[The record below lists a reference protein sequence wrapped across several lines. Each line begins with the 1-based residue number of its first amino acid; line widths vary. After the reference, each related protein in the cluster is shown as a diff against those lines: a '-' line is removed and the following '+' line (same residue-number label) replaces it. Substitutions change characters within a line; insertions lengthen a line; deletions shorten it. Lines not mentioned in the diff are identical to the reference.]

1 MALHSWSPELG
12 FSEKLKQVAVST
24 GPSLDLSTFP
34 STLGSVVATAALEQL
49 FIVEQSLQSDYFK
62 CNEEATI
69 FLKDIAIAVR
79 RLEEMRRATIE
90 HLEIESMELSR
101 LYFLLETLPDHIN
114 TELEEFVVA
123 ARKLNLLEIKQ
134 LRMEVARLNKEIE
147 FLKRK
152 MVDLKD
158 TNNDLGEQQKELAKK
173 HEKLVVLL
181 NHAMGKKAI
190 AAIYINETYTKINLE
205 KEEIRLKKK
214 SIQGKEAII
223 VKDKGEYL
231 KAKKRLSGQMNE
243 YENICESKKQD
254 AYYRKKQLDKL
265 RIKEMDI
272 KEKVIT
278 STVELSD
285 HNLEIAE
292 LNQSIRH
299 WQEQIE
305 EIKKICNSLEE
316 KIFFLKKN
324 KKKLGEKAITDKN
337 EFFQKIKE
345 MNEKIYKAQ
354 LENKDLQEKL
364 QTLTRQY
371 KIVLQEEDKVRMQKK
386 KIQEENNKQLKFI
399 SEKENF
405 LSQRKVDIKN
415 MEEGLVTLSELYR
428 ATQEVYRK
436 HIEILSENLER
447 EIQRCVLTRWK
458 IACLTKR
465 HGRWLLKMR
474 EELEAIMD
482 QIKAAEDRRSEL
494 IEETSVTEK
503 EITESL
509 VQIKKVT
516 LDLKQTET
524 EFVINEKKLIQELN
538 KYEVNFILHL
548 RIIIEGCVPGKGG
561 WAAKTFTVGHMGPMG
576 CEFDMLVVE
585 QKFVKKMESTKEKED
600 ELFTYLPTLQETEEE
615 YTSKNKMFQELGRI
629 LTEQKKEQNLLN
641 DQISQMT
648 REFTRQM
655 NLLSKLRRELQQLR
669 DHESDRIKSHFEILK
684 NLENEIYAH
693 DLETEA
699 LLLENERLKKYI
711 AYMKTKIEPYAQEA
725 KTYIYSDLS
734 WHLVANYGSNLCIL
748 KIFILA
754 QYLDLWAEFQI
765 TLKEFVG
772 DCEDTLQEI
781 KSLIDRLC
789 ARDEKIEKISIW
801 LRGNLEELRFLA
813 TVEIPE
819 KMTKQTRTKKVHF
832 PVAAR
837 IVKKIVTKKK

>member
-114 TELEEFVVA
+114 TELEEFVIA

-147 FLKRK
+147 LLKRK

-243 YENICESKKQD
+243 YDNICESKKQD

-299 WQEQIE
+299 WEEQIE

-324 KKKLGEKAITDKN
+324 KKKLGEKTITDKN

-364 QTLTRQY
+364 QTLTKQY
-371 KIVLQEEDKVRMQKK
+371 KIVLQEEDKVHMQKK
-386 KIQEENNKQLKFI
+386 KIQEENKKQLKFI
-399 SEKENF
+399 AEKENF

-503 EITESL
+503 EITENL
-509 VQIKKVT
+509 VQIKKVA

-538 KYEVNFILHL
+538 KY
-548 RIIIEGCVPGKGG
+548 
-561 WAAKTFTVGHMGPMG
+561 
-576 CEFDMLVVE
+576 E

-600 ELFTYLPTLQETEEE
+600 ELFTYLPTLQETEDE
-615 YTSKNKMFQELGRI
+615 YMSKNKMFQELGRI
-629 LTEQKKEQNLLN
+629 LTEQKKEQDLLN

-669 DHESDRIKSHFEILK
+669 DQESDRIKSHFEILK

-734 WHLVANYGSNLCIL
+734 WHLVANY
-748 KIFILA
+748 A
-754 QYLDLWAEFQI
+754 QYLNLWAELQI
-765 TLKEFVG
+765 TIKEFVG

-819 KMTKQTRTKKVHF
+819 KTTKQTRTKKVRF

-837 IVKKIVTKKK
+837 IVKKIVMKKK

>member
-24 GPSLDLSTFP
+24 GPSLDFSTFP

-90 HLEIESMELSR
+90 LLEIESMELSR

-114 TELEEFVVA
+114 TELEEFVIA
-123 ARKLNLLEIKQ
+123 ARELNLLEIKQ
-134 LRMEVARLNKEIE
+134 LQMEVARLNKEIE

-181 NHAMGKKAI
+181 NHAMGKKAV
-190 AAIYINETYTKINLE
+190 ATIYINETYTKINLE
-205 KEEIRLKKK
+205 REEIRLKRK

-223 VKDKGEYL
+223 VRDKGEYL

-254 AYYRKKQLDKL
+254 AYHRKKQLDRL

-272 KEKVIT
+272 KEKVTT

-299 WQEQIE
+299 WEEQIE

-316 KIFFLKKN
+316 EIFFLKN
-324 KKKLGEKAITDKN
+324 SKKKLGEKTITDKN
-337 EFFQKIKE
+337 DFFQKIKE
-345 MNEKIYKAQ
+345 TNEKIYKAQ
-354 LENKDLQEKL
+354 LESKDLQEKL

-371 KIVLQEEDKVRMQKK
+371 KIVLQEEDKVFMKKK
-386 KIQEENNKQLKFI
+386 KIQEENKKQLKFI
-399 SEKENF
+399 AEKENF

-428 ATQEVYRK
+428 ATQEVYQK
-436 HIEILSENLER
+436 HIQILSENLER
-447 EIQRCVLTRWK
+447 EIQRCVLTQWK
-458 IACLTKR
+458 IACLMKR
-465 HGRWLLKMR
+465 HGRWLLKMK
-474 EELEAIMD
+474 EELDAIMD
-482 QIKAAEDRRSEL
+482 QIKTAEDRRSEL
-494 IEETSVTEK
+494 IEETTVTEK
-503 EITESL
+503 EITENL
-509 VQIKKVT
+509 VQIKKVA

-524 EFVINEKKLIQELN
+524 EFVVNEKKLIQELN
-538 KYEVNFILHL
+538 KY
-548 RIIIEGCVPGKGG
+548 
-561 WAAKTFTVGHMGPMG
+561 
-576 CEFDMLVVE
+576 E

-600 ELFTYLPTLQETEEE
+600 ELVTYLPTLHETEEE
-615 YTSKNKMFQELGRI
+615 YKSKNKMFQELGRI

-655 NLLSKLRRELQQLR
+655 NILSKLKRELQQLR
-669 DHESDRIKSHFEILK
+669 DQESDRLKSHFEILK
-684 NLENEIYAH
+684 NLENEIYVH

-699 LLLENERLKKYI
+699 LLLENERLKKSKLKRELQQLRDQESDRLKSHFEILKNLENEIYVHDLETEALLLENERLKKFKITHPDSEDLAFLYGTILTDGKDTYSEEPTTNICVFADEQVDRSPTGSGVTARI
-711 AYMKTKIEPYAQEA
+711 ALQYHKGLLELNQTRAFKSSATGSVFTGKAVREA
-725 KTYIYSDLS
+725 KCGDFNAVIVEVSGQAHYTGTASFTIEDDDPLRDGF
-734 WHLVANYGSNLCIL
+734 LL
-748 KIFILA
+748 K
-754 QYLDLWAEFQI
+754 
-765 TLKEFVG
+765 
-772 DCEDTLQEI
+772 
-781 KSLIDRLC
+781 
-789 ARDEKIEKISIW
+789 
-801 LRGNLEELRFLA
+801 
-813 TVEIPE
+813 
-819 KMTKQTRTKKVHF
+819 
-832 PVAAR
+832 
-837 IVKKIVTKKK
+837 

>member
-34 STLGSVVATAALEQL
+34 STLGSFVATAALEQL

-90 HLEIESMELSR
+90 LLEIESMELSR

-114 TELEEFVVA
+114 TELEEFVIA

-134 LRMEVARLNKEIE
+134 LRTEVARLNKEIE

-158 TNNDLGEQQKELAKK
+158 TNNELGEQQKELAKK

-181 NHAMGKKAI
+181 NHAMGKKAL
-190 AAIYINETYTKINLE
+190 ATIYINETYTKINLE
-205 KEEIRLKKK
+205 KEEIRLKKR

-223 VKDKGEYL
+223 DKDKGEYL
-231 KAKKRLSGQMNE
+231 KAKKRLSGQMIE

-299 WQEQIE
+299 WEEQIE

-316 KIFFLKKN
+316 KIFLLKKN
-324 KKKLGEKAITDKN
+324 KKKLGEKTIADKN
-337 EFFQKIKE
+337 ELFQKIKE

-371 KIVLQEEDKVRMQKK
+371 KIVLQEEDKVLMQKK
-386 KIQEENNKQLKFI
+386 KIQEENKKQLKFI
-399 SEKENF
+399 AEKENF
-405 LSQRKVDIKN
+405 LSQRKVDIRN

-436 HIEILSENLER
+436 HIQILSENLER

-465 HGRWLLKMR
+465 HGRWLLKMK
-474 EELEAIMD
+474 EELHTVMD

-503 EITESL
+503 EITENL
-509 VQIKKVT
+509 VQIKKVA

-524 EFVINEKKLIQELN
+524 EFVINEKKLIQELS
-538 KYEVNFILHL
+538 KY
-548 RIIIEGCVPGKGG
+548 
-561 WAAKTFTVGHMGPMG
+561 
-576 CEFDMLVVE
+576 E

-600 ELFTYLPTLQETEEE
+600 ELFTYLPTLQETEEK
-615 YTSKNKMFQELGRI
+615 YMSKNKTFQELGHT

-655 NLLSKLRRELQQLR
+655 NLLSKLKRELQQLR
-669 DHESDRIKSHFEILK
+669 DQESDRIKGHFEILK

-699 LLLENERLKKYI
+699 LLLENERLRKYI
-711 AYMKTKIEPYAQEA
+711 AYIKTKIEPYAQEA
-725 KTYIYSDLS
+725 KTYIYCDLS
-734 WHLVANYGSNLCIL
+734 WHLIANY
-748 KIFILA
+748 A
-754 QYLDLWAEFQI
+754 QYLNLWAELQI
-765 TLKEFVG
+765 ILKEFVG

-789 ARDEKIEKISIW
+789 TRDEKIEKISIW
-801 LRGNLEELRFLA
+801 LQGNLEELRFLA

-819 KMTKQTRTKKVHF
+819 KTTKQTRTKTVRF

>member
-114 TELEEFVVA
+114 TELEEFVIA

-147 FLKRK
+147 LLKRK

-243 YENICESKKQD
+243 YDNICESKKQD

-299 WQEQIE
+299 WEEQIE

-324 KKKLGEKAITDKN
+324 KKKLGEKTITDKN

-364 QTLTRQY
+364 QTLTKQY
-371 KIVLQEEDKVRMQKK
+371 KIVLQEEDKVHMQKK
-386 KIQEENNKQLKFI
+386 KIQEENKKQLKFI
-399 SEKENF
+399 AEKENF

-503 EITESL
+503 EITENL
-509 VQIKKVT
+509 VQIKKVA

-538 KYEVNFILHL
+538 KY
-548 RIIIEGCVPGKGG
+548 
-561 WAAKTFTVGHMGPMG
+561 
-576 CEFDMLVVE
+576 E

-600 ELFTYLPTLQETEEE
+600 ELFTYLPTLQETEDE
-615 YTSKNKMFQELGRI
+615 YMSKNKMFQELGRI
-629 LTEQKKEQNLLN
+629 LTEQKKEQDLLN

-669 DHESDRIKSHFEILK
+669 DQESDRIKSHFEILK

-734 WHLVANYGSNLCIL
+734 WHLVANYGRQLMVHAIRSGLLMQAPLPLPLPLPLLLGLEALMEAVGRARDLPAPDNLCIL
-748 KIFILA
+748 KIFTLA
-754 QYLDLWAEFQI
+754 QYLNLWAELQI
-765 TLKEFVG
+765 TIKEFVG

-813 TVEIPE
+813 TVEIPG
-819 KMTKQTRTKKVHF
+819 KQHLKSF
-832 PVAAR
+832 G
-837 IVKKIVTKKK
+837 

>member
-24 GPSLDLSTFP
+24 GPSLDFSTFP

-90 HLEIESMELSR
+90 LLEIESMELSR
-101 LYFLLETLPDHIN
+101 QYFLLETLPDHIN
-114 TELEEFVVA
+114 TELEEFVIA

-205 KEEIRLKKK
+205 REEIRLKKR

-223 VKDKGEYL
+223 VRDKGEYL
-231 KAKKRLSGQMNE
+231 KAKKRLSGQMSE
-243 YENICESKKQD
+243 YENICESKKQN
-254 AYYRKKQLDKL
+254 AYHRKKQLDRL

-272 KEKVIT
+272 KEKVTT

-316 KIFFLKKN
+316 EIFFLKNN
-324 KKKLGEKAITDKN
+324 KKKLGEKTITDKK

-371 KIVLQEEDKVRMQKK
+371 KIVLQEENKVFMQKK
-386 KIQEENNKQLKFI
+386 KIQEENKKQLKFI
-399 SEKENF
+399 AEKENF

-428 ATQEVYRK
+428 ATQEVYQK

-447 EIQRCVLTRWK
+447 EIQRCVLTQWK
-458 IACLTKR
+458 IACLMKR
-465 HGRWLLKMR
+465 HGRWLLRMK
-474 EELEAIMD
+474 EELDALMD
-482 QIKAAEDRRSEL
+482 QIKIAEDRRSEL

-503 EITESL
+503 EITENL

-516 LDLKQTET
+516 LDLKRTEM
-524 EFVINEKKLIQELN
+524 EFVVNEKKLIQELS
-538 KYEVNFILHL
+538 KY
-548 RIIIEGCVPGKGG
+548 
-561 WAAKTFTVGHMGPMG
+561 
-576 CEFDMLVVE
+576 E

-600 ELFTYLPTLQETEEE
+600 ELVTYLPTLHEAEEE
-615 YTSKNKMFQELGRI
+615 YKSKNNMFQELGRI
-629 LTEQKKEQNLLN
+629 LTDQKKEQNVLN

-655 NLLSKLRRELQQLR
+655 NILGKLKRELQQLR
-669 DHESDRIKSHFEILK
+669 DQESDRLKSHFEILQ
-684 NLENEIYAH
+684 NLENEVYAH

-725 KTYIYSDLS
+725 NTYIYSELS
-734 WHLVANYGSNLCIL
+734 WHLVANY
-748 KIFILA
+748 A
-754 QYLDLWAEFQI
+754 QYLNLWAELQI

-789 ARDEKIEKISIW
+789 ERDEKIEKISIW
-801 LRGNLEELRFLA
+801 LQGNLQELRFLA

-819 KMTKQTRTKKVHF
+819 KTTKQTRTKKVRF
-832 PVAAR
+832 PLAAR

>member
-24 GPSLDLSTFP
+24 GPSLDFSTFP

-90 HLEIESMELSR
+90 LLEIESMELSR

-114 TELEEFVVA
+114 TELEEFVIA
-123 ARKLNLLEIKQ
+123 ARELNLLEIKQ
-134 LRMEVARLNKEIE
+134 LQMEVARLNKEIE

-181 NHAMGKKAI
+181 NHAMGKKAV
-190 AAIYINETYTKINLE
+190 ATIYINETYTKINLE
-205 KEEIRLKKK
+205 REEIRLKRK

-223 VKDKGEYL
+223 VRDKGEYL

-254 AYYRKKQLDKL
+254 AYHRKKQLDRL

-272 KEKVIT
+272 KEKVTT

-299 WQEQIE
+299 WEEQIE

-316 KIFFLKKN
+316 EIFFLKN
-324 KKKLGEKAITDKN
+324 SKKKLGEKTITDKN
-337 EFFQKIKE
+337 DFFQKIKE
-345 MNEKIYKAQ
+345 TNEKIYKAQ
-354 LENKDLQEKL
+354 LESKDLQEKL

-371 KIVLQEEDKVRMQKK
+371 KIVLQEEDKVFMKKK
-386 KIQEENNKQLKFI
+386 KIQEENKKQLKFI
-399 SEKENF
+399 AEKENF

-428 ATQEVYRK
+428 ATQEVYQK
-436 HIEILSENLER
+436 HIQILSENLER
-447 EIQRCVLTRWK
+447 EIQRCVLTQWK
-458 IACLTKR
+458 IACLMKR
-465 HGRWLLKMR
+465 HGRWLLKMK
-474 EELEAIMD
+474 EELDAIMD
-482 QIKAAEDRRSEL
+482 QIKTAEDRRSEL
-494 IEETSVTEK
+494 IEETTVTEK
-503 EITESL
+503 EITENL
-509 VQIKKVT
+509 VQIKKVA

-524 EFVINEKKLIQELN
+524 EFVVNEKKLIQELN
-538 KYEVNFILHL
+538 KY
-548 RIIIEGCVPGKGG
+548 
-561 WAAKTFTVGHMGPMG
+561 
-576 CEFDMLVVE
+576 E

-600 ELFTYLPTLQETEEE
+600 ELVTYLPTLHETEEE
-615 YTSKNKMFQELGRI
+615 YKSKNKMFQELGRI

-655 NLLSKLRRELQQLR
+655 NILSKLKRELQQLR
-669 DHESDRIKSHFEILK
+669 DQESDRLKSHFEILK
-684 NLENEIYAH
+684 NLENEIYVH

-699 LLLENERLKKYI
+699 LLLENERLKKVSSR
-711 AYMKTKIEPYAQEA
+711 ALQCAQWFCLSKLKRELQQLRDQESDRLKSHFEILKNLENEIYVHDLETEA
-725 KTYIYSDLS
+725 L
-734 WHLVANYGSNLCIL
+734 LLENESNLCIL

-754 QYLDLWAEFQI
+754 QYLNLWAELQI

-789 ARDEKIEKISIW
+789 ERDEKIEKISIW
-801 LRGNLEELRFLA
+801 LQGNLQELRFLA

-819 KMTKQTRTKKVHF
+819 KTTKQTRTKKVRF
-832 PVAAR
+832 PLAAR